1 MSDIRKESIRALYH
15 SMIEALK
22 NPDAYSWITSKCGS
36 QAAIASVE
44 RKSVGIHAM
53 TLNTFKK
60 YSDTALDGGF
70 EQLEKIRVAIKK
82 KGKNSRN
89 KKSNETK
96 SKALFYKEKLNE
108 SERFRAILIRAYTD
122 LNRICLDAVKKSPEY
137 QYDLDRHNELYRE
150 YFSLTLVADND

>member
-1 MSDIRKESIRALYH
+1 
-15 SMIEALK
+15 MIEALK

-82 KGKNSRN
+82 KSKIQ
-89 KKSNETK
+89 ETK
-96 SKALFYKEKLNE
+96 SRMKLKVGPYFIKKNSTKPKGFE
-108 SERFRAILIRAYTD
+108 RSSSEHT
-122 LNRICLDAVKKSPEY
+122 P
-137 QYDLDRHNELYRE
+137 
-150 YFSLTLVADND
+150 T